1 MPILTRE
8 RDPIYV
14 ALDVHKDSITAGV
27 LQPRAAA
34 PVLQRVG
41 PEDDAVRRLL
51 GKLGG
56 PSRLRVCYEAGPTG
70 FGLARSLRAAGVHCE
85 VIAPSLVPKPS
96 GDKVKTDR
104 RDAAELAMLFRAGL
118 LTAVH
123 LPPPSIEAV
132 RDLARARADV
142 KDDLQR
148 AQRRLLA
155 FCLRHGHI
163 YRDGSHWTGKHES
176 WLAAQ
181 RFEQPAAQRTFE
193 HYRALVAVRQ
203 GELAAICE
211 DLRSWLDVE
220 EVGPSAH
227 RLAAYHAI
235 GYLGALSI
243 VAEVGGEWDRFGT
256 ARGFM
261 AFTGLVPSEHSSG
274 GRQHRMGITKTGN
287 KVLRTQLIES
297 AWHYRTRPVPGATLA
312 ERRSRVGPA
321 TVARAV
327 SAHRRLCAR
336 YRRLSAR
343 GMNPNVVTT
352 AVARELAGFV
362 WAEMTAHD

>member
-1 MPILTRE
+1 MPILTRD

-27 LQPRAAA
+27 LQPQASS
-34 PVLQRVG
+34 PVLQRIG
-41 PEDDAVRRLL
+41 PDDAAVRRLL
-51 GKLGG
+51 GKLGEPG
-56 PSRLRVCYEAGPTG
+56 RIKVCYEAGPTG
-70 FGLARSLRAAGVHCE
+70 FGLARSLRAGGVQCE
-85 VIAPSLVPKPS
+85 VIAPSLVPKAS

-104 RDAAELAMLFRAGL
+104 RDAAELAVLFRAGL
-118 LTAVH
+118 LTGVH

-142 KDDLQR
+142 KDDLHR
-148 AQRRLLA
+148 AQRRLLS

-163 YRDGSHWTGKHES
+163 YRDGAHWTGKHES

-193 HYRALVAVRQ
+193 HYRALVRVRQ

-211 DLRSWLDVE
+211 DLHGWLRDE
-220 EVGPSAH
+220 EVGAQAH

-243 VAEVGGEWDRFGT
+243 VAEVGGQWDRFGT

-261 AFTGLVPSEHSSG
+261 AFTGLVPGEHSSG
-274 GRQHRMGITKTGN
+274 RREHRTGITKTGN

-312 ERRSRVGPA
+312 ERRSHVGPA

-327 SAHRRLCAR
+327 TAHRRLAGR
-336 YRRLSAR
+336 YRRLAAR
-343 GMNPNVVTT
+343 GMNPNLVTT

-362 WAEMTAHD
+362 WAELTAND